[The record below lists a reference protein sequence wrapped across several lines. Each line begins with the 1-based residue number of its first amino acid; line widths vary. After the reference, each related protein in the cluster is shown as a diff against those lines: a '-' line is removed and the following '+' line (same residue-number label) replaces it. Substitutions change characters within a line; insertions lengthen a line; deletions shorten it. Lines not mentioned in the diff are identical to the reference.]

1 MLNKF
6 KNVKSDRWLKR
17 YLAFVRVFDG
27 VREKHHNHHI
37 LPKSLFPE
45 YEDLNKYSWNAS
57 KLGYREHL
65 IAHYMLAK
73 ALGGKMWFAYNNMNA
88 FNVKL
93 KSILYSSA
101 LKEFSKQVGLYTIG
115 TVACKNLNGEKMRV
129 PKDQFDSDDNL
140 VGVTKGLF
148 EGLNNVSKRPDV
160 KNKISIALSDRIHI
174 LDDNIRKF
182 IKKDEIKEHHEIILP
197 FPDNTGFT
205 AVKTS
210 EGIKRITVEDFKNS
224 DYEHFNKGIK
234 RSEET
239 KLSISINSKGVKKQ
253 NTEKYKKRRTLYDN
267 NNSFVA
273 EFIGTAELREYCDAN
288 NLSINRLIKFKNE
301 MVPEINT
308 TQIRNYDKVKNTDGW
323 KLVIEN

>member
-17 YLAFVRVFDG
+17 YLTFIRVFDG
-27 VREKHHNHHI
+27 VREKYHKHHI

-45 YEDLNKYSWNAS
+45 YKDLSKYSWNLS

-73 ALGGKMWFAYNNMNA
+73 ALGGNMWFAYNNMNA

-93 KSILYSSA
+93 KSALYDVA

-115 TVACKNLNGEKMRV
+115 MVSCKNLNGEKMRV
-129 PKDQFDSDDNL
+129 SKEQFDSDNNL

-148 EGLNNVSKRPDV
+148 EGLNNVSKRYDV
-160 KNKISIALSDRIHI
+160 KNKISVELSGRIHI
-174 LDDNIRKF
+174 LDNNIRKF
-182 IKKDEIKEHHEIILP
+182 IKIDELKEHHEIIP
-197 FPDNTGFT
+197 SFPDNTGFT
-205 AVKTS
+205 AVKTP

-224 DYEHFNKGIK
+224 DYEHFNKGRK
-234 RSEET
+234 QTEET
-239 KLSISINSKGVKKQ
+239 KLLKSINSKGVKKQ
-253 NTEKYKKRRTLYDN
+253 NTEKYKKCRILYDN
-267 NNSFVA
+267 NNL
-273 EFIGTAELREYCDAN
+273 FIGEFVGISKLKEYCDAN
-288 NLSINRLIKFKNE
+288 NISISRLIKFKNE
-301 MVPEINT
+301 IVPEINT
-308 TQIRNYDKVKNTDGW
+308 TQIRNYGKVKNTDGW